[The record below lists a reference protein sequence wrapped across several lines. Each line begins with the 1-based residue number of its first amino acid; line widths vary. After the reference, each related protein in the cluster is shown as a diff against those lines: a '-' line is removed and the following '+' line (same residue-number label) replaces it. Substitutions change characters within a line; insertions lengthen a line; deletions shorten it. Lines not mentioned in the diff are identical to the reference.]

1 MANRF
6 IDKLIGLVP
15 FWRSAADK
23 GLAKPLPYWG
33 KKRLVKV
40 YVEGYDDVAFWR
52 SIFDNFHNPYLRFE
66 ISVPSFKDLP
76 KGKKVLLSMLPS
88 ASEELLLCMD
98 SDFDFLMDE
107 GTEQSRLIK
116 SSPFIFHTYAYAT
129 ENYLC
134 YAESLHNVCVKATKN
149 DTRIFD
155 FVKFLTEYS
164 CIVYPLFLW
173 YVYSARF
180 SKQHIFTL
188 ADFKNSVRIGY
199 LDIAD
204 NGANTLKWLL
214 GNVERACRRLSLKHP
229 DLPDRVVEY
238 GKELSKM
245 GLRPDNTYL
254 YMHGH
259 TLLDNVV
266 MVLLQRVCEEL
277 RRLSVERINSS
288 MKRGIAYNN
297 EMSNYKNAQRS
308 IRDVLLDNDNYTT
321 SLLYQRLAKDIE
333 QYINRTVEAMRQR
346 GELPPT
352 DRESQSELFL
362 KDFSS
367 KFSDKVEI

>member
-1 MANRF
+1 MADRF
-6 IDKLIGLVP
+6 IDKLLRLVP
-15 FWRSAADK
+15 FWRKAADE

-66 ISVPSFKDLP
+66 ISVPSFRDLP
-76 KGKKVLLSMLPS
+76 KGKKVLLSMIPS

-107 GTEQSRLIK
+107 GTEQSRLVK
-116 SSPFIFHTYAYAT
+116 SCPFIFHTYTYAT

-164 CIVYPLFLW
+164 CIIYPLFLW
-173 YVYSARF
+173 YVYSAREQ
-180 SKQHIFTL
+180 KQNIFTL
-188 ADFKNSVRIGY
+188 VDFKNAVRLGY
-199 LDIAD
+199 LDIQN
-204 NGANTLKWLL
+204 NGEKTLKWLL
-214 GNVERACRRLSLKHP
+214 GNVERCCKRFTLKYP
-229 DLPDRVVEY
+229 DLADKVVEY
-238 GKELSKM
+238 GKELAQR

-266 MVLLQRVCEEL
+266 MVLLQKVCEEL
-277 RRLSVERINSS
+277 RRLSIQRIDSS
-288 MKRGIAYNN
+288 MQRGIAYQN
-297 EMSNYKNAQRS
+297 EMSNYKNAQRPV
-308 IRDVLLDNDNYTT
+308 REVLLDNDNYTT

-333 QYINRTVEAMRQR
+333 EYIARTVESMRQR
-346 GELPPT
+346 GELPST
-352 DRESQSELFL
+352 DRQTQSELFARDL
-362 KDFSS
+362 K
-367 KFSDKVEI
+367 KLGGE